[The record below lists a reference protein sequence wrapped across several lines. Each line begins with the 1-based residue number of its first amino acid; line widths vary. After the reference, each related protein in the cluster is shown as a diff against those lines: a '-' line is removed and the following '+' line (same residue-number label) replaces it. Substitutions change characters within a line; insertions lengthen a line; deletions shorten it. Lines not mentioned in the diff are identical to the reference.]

1 MPSSSSS
8 SLENNTA
15 RGFERVVVSKPSLRV
30 VSLSLS
36 CDDVSKVLM
45 CDEDEKKTASFFSLF
60 FLSFF
65 RKTTSILKPYSHI
78 CKTLNIWR

>member
-1 MPSSSSS
+1 MPSSSS

-30 VSLSLS
+30 VSLSL

-45 CDEDEKKTASFFSLF
+45 CDEDEKKNGLF
-60 FLSFF
+60 FFPFFCVLLSKNNFD
-65 RKTTSILKPYSHI
+65 P
-78 CKTLNIWR
+78 